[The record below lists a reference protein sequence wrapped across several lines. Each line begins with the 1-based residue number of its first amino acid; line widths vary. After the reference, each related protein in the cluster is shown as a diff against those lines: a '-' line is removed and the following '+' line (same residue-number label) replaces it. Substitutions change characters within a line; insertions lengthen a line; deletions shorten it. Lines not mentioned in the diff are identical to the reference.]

1 MFTESRFRKL
11 FLRFI
16 LGFLHRFKS
25 VNGFSLVRTAV
36 YRIHIFRV
44 PGFFRR
50 RLLGASM
57 WRLVCCADGHL
68 LDTIKQIFS
77 AWFCIPG
84 ISAGDYGAA
93 CVHCASMW
101 WLFCCADCH
110 VPDTIKQIF
119 RHSFASWVFPSVS
132 DPGFFPGSGSGSDL
146 FSESGSGSWS
156 AKIRILSGKIR
167 IRILEKNVL
176 KLGYW
181 YK

>member
-1 MFTESRFRKL
+1 MFTDPCRQESQIDNERFL
-11 FLRFI
+11 
-16 LGFLHRFKS
+16 S
-25 VNGFSLVRTAV
+25 CEDC
-36 YRIHIFRV
+36 RV
-44 PGFFRR
+44 PDTHFQGSRVFPSEIIGCKHVTVSLLCGRPFTWYNKTNIFGVILHSRYFRR
-50 RLLGASM
+50 RLWSSL
-57 WRLVCCADGHL
+57 
-68 LDTIKQIFS
+68 
-77 AWFCIPG
+77 
-84 ISAGDYGAA
+84 
-93 CVHCASMW
+93 CASMW

-176 KLGYW
+176 KLGYR

>member
-1 MFTESRFRKL
+1 MNWNPKYLAGSYNIVIESFMNIVKYLGFWEGFRRFIK
-11 FLRFI
+11 FVLRFI

-77 AWFCIPG
+77 AWFCILG
-84 ISAGDYGAA
+84 ISAGDYGTA
-93 CVHCASMW
+93 CVQAC
-101 WLFCCADCH
+101 
-110 VPDTIKQIF
+110 VGY
-119 RHSFASWVFPSVS
+119 SVVRT
-132 DPGFFPGSGSGSDL
+132 
-146 FSESGSGSWS
+146 
-156 AKIRILSGKIR
+156 AMYRIL
-167 IRILEKNVL
+167 
-176 KLGYW
+176 
-181 YK
+181 